1 MLYKKIKDILGD
13 DLEKVGQIMRR
24 SLGSDIGLLNS
35 TNEAVLSHSGKQ
47 LRPILT
53 ILVARACSG
62 GSSTSD
68 TLKCAAAVELLHNA
82 TLLHDDVA
90 DNSSVRRG
98 APTVMSLLGPSA
110 AVLLGD
116 YWLIKCID
124 NILAVDREPMMVVRT
139 VAKTLSDLAEGELLQ
154 LEKASSCDTDFSD
167 YKRIIYSKTA
177 SLFEA
182 SAVCGAIS
190 VDASDVLTQAVKT
203 YACNLGMAF
212 QVKDDIFDYF
222 GSDSLGKPVGVD
234 LKEQKITM
242 PLLGALDAATADEA
256 ARIRALVKTIS
267 EHPENA
273 AEVVAFVKSNNG
285 IQAATGVLNGFIAAA
300 VSALAPIP
308 DCIEKECL
316 VELARFVGERNK

>member
-1 MLYKKIKDILGD
+1 MLYKKIKDIVGE
-13 DLEKVGQIMRR
+13 DLEKVRQIMRR

-35 TNEAVLSHSGKQ
+35 TNQTVLSHSGKQ

-62 GSSTSD
+62 GASTGD

-98 APTVMSLLGPSA
+98 APTVMSILGPSA

-124 NILAVDREPMMVVRT
+124 NILAVDREPMEVVRA

-154 LEKASSCDTDFSD
+154 LQKASSCDTNLSD

-182 SAVCGAIS
+182 SAICGAIS
-190 VDASDVLTQAVKT
+190 VNASDVLAQAVKT
-203 YACNLGMAF
+203 YAYNLGMAF
-212 QVKDDIFDYF
+212 QVKDDIFDYL

-242 PLLGALDAATADEA
+242 PLLGALAAVSEEES
-256 ARIRALVKTIS
+256 ARIRSLVKTIY
-267 EHPENA
+267 EKPENA
-273 AEVVAFVKSNNG
+273 AEVVDFVKRNGG
-285 IQAATGVLNGFIAAA
+285 IQAANKVLNDFIAAA
-300 VSALAPIP
+300 VSALAPVP
-308 DCIEKECL
+308 DCI
-316 VELARFVGERNK
+316 